1 MDRDKGEH
9 GRVQYRLML
18 LEGANE
24 YQNNMDYS
32 FEVIKQEWHLIYL
45 NFVLIIIIF
54 TLVAFYIYEWKIKQ
68 NIIGQFQS
76 LSTKIKIY
84 SNGENTLEE

>member
-1 MDRDKGEH
+1 
-9 GRVQYRLML
+9 ML
-18 LEGANE
+18 LEGDNE

-32 FEVIKQEWHLIYL
+32 FEIIKQEWNLIYL

-54 TLVAFYIYEWKIKQ
+54 TVVAFYIYEWKIKQ

-76 LSTKIKIY
+76 LSNKLKIY
-84 SNGENTLEE
+84 SNGENNTLEQ